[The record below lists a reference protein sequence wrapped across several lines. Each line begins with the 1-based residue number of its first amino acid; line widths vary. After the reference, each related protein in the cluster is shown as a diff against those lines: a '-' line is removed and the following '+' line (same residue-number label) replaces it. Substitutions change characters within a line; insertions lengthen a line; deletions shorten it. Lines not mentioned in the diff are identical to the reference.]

1 MNIKENDTR
10 ENNNIVVEKLQL
22 LPNKPGVYLMK
33 NKREQIIY
41 VGKAIN
47 LKNRVRQYFQSSRNH
62 GAKTIAMVSHIADF
76 EIIITNNEL
85 EALILECNLIK
96 KHHPKYNIMLRD
108 DKTYPYLKV
117 TLNEKYPR
125 IIISRR
131 VIKDGSRYFGPY
143 TNVTAMKDTLK
154 LLRRLFPL
162 RTCKKMGERPCLE
175 YHIKRCC
182 APCADKIDL
191 REYTNMVEAVCL
203 FLEGKSETIEK
214 NIEAQMQKAAESLEF
229 ETAARLRDQLI
240 AIRQVME
247 KQKILTDT
255 GDMDAIGIASS
266 NFGTCIQVFFIRNG
280 KMLGRNQFLLTSN
293 ENDSEENSLTAFLK
307 QYYNDAVFV
316 PKEILLP
323 IAISETDLLIN
334 WLEQEK
340 SLKVKFTVP
349 KRGVKK
355 DIVAMANENAIKYL
369 DDQKNKLQDEQ
380 ARTLGAVYDL
390 QKYLGLTKPPMRME
404 CFDISHIQGSE
415 TVASMVVFQDGK
427 PDKESYRRF
436 KINSTE
442 GKPDDFMS
450 MREVTTRRYGK
461 TDIEALPDLIIID
474 GGKGQL
480 SSALEIIRGAGHYTV
495 PVVGLAKQFEYIFT
509 EFSPEPVILPRQS
522 DALYLVQQIR
532 DEAHRFA
539 ITYHRKL
546 RTKRNRISILDNISG
561 VGPKRRKILF
571 DHFNN
576 INEIKNA
583 TAEELAAIPGIDK
596 NTATAICNFFA
607 THELISSKI

>member
-1 MNIKENDTR
+1 MNDI
-10 ENNNIVVEKLQL
+10 IAEKLKL
-22 LPNKPGVYLMK
+22 LPDRPGVYLMK
-33 NKREQIIY
+33 NRRGQIIY
-41 VGKAIN
+41 VGKAIK

-62 GAKTIAMVSHIADF
+62 SAKTLALVSHIEDL
-76 EIIITNNEL
+76 ETIITANEL

-108 DKTYPYLKV
+108 DKTYPYLKL
-117 TLNEKYPR
+117 TLNEDYPR
-125 IIISRR
+125 LITTRR
-131 VIKDGSRYFGPY
+131 VVKDGSRYFGPY
-143 TNVTAMKDTLK
+143 TSGTAMKETLN

-162 RTCKKMGERPCLE
+162 RTCKHLGERPCLE
-175 YHIKRCC
+175 YHIKRCP
-182 APCADKIDL
+182 APCAGFVDK
-191 REYTNMVEAVCL
+191 ETYKEMVRSVCW
-203 FLEGKSETIEK
+203 FLEGKTEEIETALTEK
-214 NIEAQMQKAAESLEF
+214 MQQLAQKLEF
-229 ETAARLRDQLI
+229 ELAGKIRDQLA
-240 AIRQVME
+240 AIRQITE

-255 GDMDAIGIASS
+255 GDMDAVGMASS
-266 NFGTCIQVFFIRNG
+266 SLGTCMQVFFVRNG
-280 KMLGRNQFLLTSN
+280 KILGRNQFLLTGN
-293 ENDSEENSLTAFLK
+293 EDDSGENCLSAFFK

-323 IAISETDLLIN
+323 IDIEETALLEK
-334 WLEQEK
+334 WLLETK
-340 SLKVKFTVP
+340 KAKAKIIVP

-355 DIVAMANENAIKYL
+355 DIVQMANENAAKYL
-369 DDQKNKLQDEQ
+369 HDQESRLRDNQ
-380 ARTLGAVYDL
+380 ARSIGAVYDL
-390 QKYLGLTKPPMRME
+390 QKYLNLTKPPLRME

-450 MREVTTRRYGK
+450 MREVTMRRYGK
-461 TDIEALPDLIIID
+461 ATAEEMPDLIIID

-480 SSALEIIRGAGHYTV
+480 SSALEIIRGAGHMSV

-509 EFSPEPVILPRQS
+509 EYSPEPVILPRQS

-546 RTKRNRISILDNISG
+546 RTKRNKVSLLDNIAG
-561 VGPKRRKILF
+561 VGAKRRKALF
-571 DHFNN
+571 DRFEN
-576 INEIKNA
+576 IGNIKNA
-583 TAEELAAIPGIDK
+583 TVEELSAVPGISENIAK
-596 NTATAICNFFA
+596 SIYNFFR
-607 THELISSKI
+607 THELISKKI

>member
-1 MNIKENDTR
+1 MNDI
-10 ENNNIVVEKLQL
+10 IAEKLKL
-22 LPNKPGVYLMK
+22 LPDKPGVYLMK
-33 NKREQIIY
+33 NRRGQIIY
-41 VGKAIN
+41 VGKAIK

-62 GAKTIAMVSHIADF
+62 SAKTLALVSHIEDL
-76 EIIITNNEL
+76 ETIITANEL

-108 DKTYPYLKV
+108 DKTYPYLKL
-117 TLNEKYPR
+117 TLNEDYPR
-125 IIISRR
+125 LITTRR
-131 VIKDGSRYFGPY
+131 VVKDGSRYFGPY
-143 TNVTAMKDTLK
+143 TSGTAMKETLN

-162 RTCKKMGERPCLE
+162 RTCKHLGERPCLE
-175 YHIKRCC
+175 YHIKRCP
-182 APCADKIDL
+182 APCAGFVDK
-191 REYTNMVEAVCL
+191 ETYKEMVRSVCW
-203 FLEGKSETIEK
+203 FLEGKTEEIETALTEK
-214 NIEAQMQKAAESLEF
+214 MQQLAQKLEF
-229 ETAARLRDQLI
+229 ELAGKIRDQLA
-240 AIRQVME
+240 AIRQITE

-255 GDMDAIGIASS
+255 GDMDAVGMASS
-266 NFGTCIQVFFIRNG
+266 PLGTCMQVFFVRNG
-280 KMLGRNQFLLTSN
+280 KILGRNQFLLTGN
-293 ENDSEENSLTAFLK
+293 EDDNSENCLSAFFK
-307 QYYNDAVFV
+307 QYYNDAVFI

-323 IAISETDLLIN
+323 IDIEETALLEK
-334 WLEQEK
+334 WLLETK
-340 SLKVKFTVP
+340 KAKAKIIVP

-355 DIVAMANENAIKYL
+355 DIVQMANENAAKYL
-369 DDQKNKLQDEQ
+369 HDQESRLRDNQ
-380 ARTLGAVYDL
+380 ARSIGAVYDL
-390 QKYLGLTKPPMRME
+390 QKYLNLTKPPLRME

-461 TDIEALPDLIIID
+461 ATAEEMPDLIIID

-480 SSALEIIRGAGHYTV
+480 SSALEIIRGAGHMTV

-509 EFSPEPVILPRQS
+509 EYSPEPVILPRQS

-546 RTKRNRISILDNISG
+546 RTKRNKVSLLDNIAG
-561 VGPKRRKILF
+561 VGAKRRKALF
-571 DHFNN
+571 DRFEN
-576 INEIKNA
+576 IGNIKNA
-583 TAEELAAIPGIDK
+583 TVEELSAVPGISENIAK
-596 NTATAICNFFA
+596 SIYNFFR
-607 THELISSKI
+607 THELISKKI

>member
-1 MNIKENDTR
+1 MNDI
-10 ENNNIVVEKLQL
+10 IAEKLKL
-22 LPNKPGVYLMK
+22 LPDRPGVYLMK
-33 NKREQIIY
+33 NRRGQIIY
-41 VGKAIN
+41 VGKAIK

-62 GAKTIAMVSHIADF
+62 SAKTLALVSYIEDL
-76 EIIITNNEL
+76 ETIITANEL

-108 DKTYPYLKV
+108 DKTYPYLKL
-117 TLNEKYPR
+117 TLNEDYPR
-125 IIISRR
+125 LITTRR

-143 TNVTAMKDTLK
+143 TSSTAMKETLN

-162 RTCKKMGERPCLE
+162 RTCKHLGERPCLE
-175 YHIKRCC
+175 YHIKRCL
-182 APCADKIDL
+182 APCAGFVDK
-191 REYTNMVEAVCL
+191 ETYKEMVRSVCW
-203 FLEGKSETIEK
+203 FLEGKTEEIETALTEK
-214 NIEAQMQKAAESLEF
+214 MQQLAQKLEF
-229 ETAARLRDQLI
+229 ELAGKIRDQLA
-240 AIRQVME
+240 AIRQITE

-255 GDMDAIGIASS
+255 GDMDAVGMATSPL
-266 NFGTCIQVFFIRNG
+266 GTCMQVFFVRNG
-280 KMLGRNQFLLTSN
+280 KILGRNQFLLTGN
-293 ENDSEENSLTAFLK
+293 EDDSGENCLSAFFK
-307 QYYNDAVFV
+307 QYYNDAVFI

-323 IAISETDLLIN
+323 IDIEETALLEK
-334 WLEQEK
+334 WLLETK
-340 SLKVKFTVP
+340 KAKAKIIMP

-355 DIVAMANENAIKYL
+355 DIVQMANENAAKYL
-369 DDQKNKLQDEQ
+369 HDQESRLRDNQ
-380 ARTLGAVYDL
+380 ARSIGAVYDL
-390 QKYLGLTKPPMRME
+390 QKYLNLAKPPLRME

-450 MREVTTRRYGK
+450 MREVTMRRYGK
-461 TDIEALPDLIIID
+461 ATAEEMPDLIIID

-480 SSALEIIRGAGHYTV
+480 SSALEIIRGAGHMTV

-509 EFSPEPVILPRQS
+509 EYSPEPVILPRQS

-546 RTKRNRISILDNISG
+546 RTKRNKVSLLDNIAG
-561 VGPKRRKILF
+561 VGAKRRKALF
-571 DHFNN
+571 DRFEN
-576 INEIKNA
+576 IGNIKNA
-583 TAEELAAIPGIDK
+583 TVEELSSVPGISENIAK
-596 NTATAICNFFA
+596 SIYNFFR
-607 THELISSKI
+607 THELISKKI